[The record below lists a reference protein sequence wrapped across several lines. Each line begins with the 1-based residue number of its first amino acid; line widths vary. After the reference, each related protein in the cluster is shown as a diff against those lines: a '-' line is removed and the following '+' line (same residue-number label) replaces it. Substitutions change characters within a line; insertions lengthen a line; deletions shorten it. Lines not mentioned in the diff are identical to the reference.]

1 MNKNIKLIAAYKVH
15 SKNILNFLIKNHE
28 FKFCKINFYRLLQS
42 YWLPKSKIGYMLQI
56 NKKII
61 GFFGIIE
68 SRTNIYTNSNI
79 QICNMH
85 TWVVNK
91 KYRSISFRLIDKISK
106 IPKIII
112 SHSSLVVLNKIF
124 FKYGFK
130 ILDQGYYILPSI
142 CLFNIKKKLINYKVN
157 LINSN
162 KIQQKHFINH
172 QNFGYEL
179 ININN
184 DKCIIILEKKKKY
197 FLSYVIIHSLNNHI
211 YFNKNIEK
219 IKNIITKEFKCFF
232 IKIDSRFINEK
243 NKKKFIYKSFNKM
256 NKLYKLPENLQIK
269 NFKKEKINNLYS
281 EIQFI

>member
-124 FKYGFK
+124 F
-130 ILDQGYYILPSI
+130 
-142 CLFNIKKKLINYKVN
+142 
-157 LINSN
+157 
-162 KIQQKHFINH
+162 
-172 QNFGYEL
+172 
-179 ININN
+179 
-184 DKCIIILEKKKKY
+184 
-197 FLSYVIIHSLNNHI
+197 
-211 YFNKNIEK
+211 
-219 IKNIITKEFKCFF
+219 
-232 IKIDSRFINEK
+232 
-243 NKKKFIYKSFNKM
+243 
-256 NKLYKLPENLQIK
+256 
-269 NFKKEKINNLYS
+269 
-281 EIQFI
+281 